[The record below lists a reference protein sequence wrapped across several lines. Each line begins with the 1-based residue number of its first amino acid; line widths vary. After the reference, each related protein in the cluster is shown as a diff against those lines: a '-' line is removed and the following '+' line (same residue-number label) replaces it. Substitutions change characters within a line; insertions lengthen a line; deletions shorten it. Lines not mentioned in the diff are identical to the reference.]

1 MTRAE
6 KILSLLRERPMTFEE
21 LQQAS
26 GAEAAIV
33 RNTLSDLK
41 RSGYTEAIPTTYRAT
56 EKAADGEPPK
66 IEWKAFKARQGGSEN
81 QKKPKLGQRRAA
93 SEGIVASAMRN
104 VPTSVFNLGAQI

>member
-6 KILSLLRERPMTFEE
+6 VILSLLRERPMTFEE

-41 RSGYTEAIPTTYRAT
+41 RSGYTEAIPTTYRIT
-56 EKAADGEPPK
+56 EKAADGERPK
-66 IEWKAFKARQGGSEN
+66 IEWKAFKARQGGSET
-81 QKKPKLGQRRAA
+81 QRKPGSSKAPAGL
-93 SEGIVASAMRN
+93 VASAIKKYEG
-104 VPTSVFNLGAQI
+104 SALFNLGRSQS